1 MNADGAINVID
12 MGAIQQAILGISEDG
27 IASSWVYPTSTSL
40 NQLSTPDSYET
51 QYDFSDIL
59 PNTFLDFIA
68 IKVGDVNITSQDYDK
83 TLGSKNMEIADVRI
97 AAGEVVNVPVFIEDI
112 NDMLT
117 TSFALK
123 FNTEAI
129 SVTGLTSGSLD
140 ISANKDYTIDHE
152 RGILNSILI
161 NLNTDK
167 KLEENKPAFNLKVE
181 AKMNLKGISNAIK
194 LTSDKV
200 DNEVFTAPTSLKSS
214 NPPASLEI
222 DWTENSTPLLAD
234 FATLVSANPLQN
246 EIVLEITS
254 KYKQKGTF
262 TIFDITGKLIHTQ
275 LNELAIGVNRVEI
288 LKNQSYLPTGA
299 YILNVQDEKGREVAI
314 KLIKN

>member
-1 MNADGAINVID
+1 
-12 MGAIQQAILGISEDG
+12 
-27 IASSWVYPTSTSL
+27 
-40 NQLSTPDSYET
+40 
-51 QYDFSDIL
+51 
-59 PNTFLDFIA
+59 
-68 IKVGDVNITSQDYDK
+68 
-83 TLGSKNMEIADVRI
+83 
-97 AAGEVVNVPVFIEDI
+97 
-112 NDMLT
+112 
-117 TSFALK
+117 
-123 FNTEAI
+123 
-129 SVTGLTSGSLD
+129 
-140 ISANKDYTIDHE
+140 
-152 RGILNSILI
+152 
-161 NLNTDK
+161 
-167 KLEENKPAFNLKVE
+167 
-181 AKMNLKGISNAIK
+181 MNLKGISNAIK